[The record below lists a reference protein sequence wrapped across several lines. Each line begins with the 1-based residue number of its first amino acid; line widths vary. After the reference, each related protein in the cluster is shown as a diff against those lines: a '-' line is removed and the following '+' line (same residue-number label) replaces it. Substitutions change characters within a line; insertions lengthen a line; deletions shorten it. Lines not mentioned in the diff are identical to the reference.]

1 MGDDV
6 FVFKYF
12 GTDTMILCLFIQI
25 HSNIRIVRCIIEFS
39 IQRLSIN
46 IILEAQHTPNKVALF
61 MFISEK

>member
-12 GTDTMILCLFIQI
+12 GTDTMIIQI